1 MSVSDAVLVKE
12 FTEATGNPIPDKPQ
26 KMNKEQVH
34 FITKMIIDEVKELL
48 ATVESPEDYNKFL
61 KDTIDTTKDVVRDPA
76 TMSDSE
82 IIAEQHDA
90 FVDIYYYSLNCAA
103 KNGVNLSKIF
113 NIVHESNMAKR
124 DPETGTF
131 LKREDG
137 KVLKPANYI
146 PADVTAEI
154 NNQIVNGAF

>member
-1 MSVSDAVLVKE
+1 MSKSDSVLVKE
-12 FTEATGNPIPDKPQ
+12 FTEATGTHIPLVPQ

-61 KDTIDTTKDVVRDPA
+61 KDTVDTTKDVVRDPS
-76 TMSDSE
+76 TMSEAE

-113 NIVHESNMAKR
+113 NIVHDSNMAKR
-124 DPETGTF
+124 DPATGVF
-131 LKREDG
+131 LKRPDG
-137 KVLKPANYI
+137 KVIKPEGWRM
-146 PADVTAEI
+146 PDVTGEI
-154 NNQIVNGAF
+154 ENQMKHGAF